1 MLHAWAPVVSSVMI
15 TIGSMLTPSAP
26 GEVSVDNVDTT
37 SFMLTPWAL
46 CWHCE
51 LPVRTDENWQRK
63 HRPRSRHRTLTQPR
77 SLCRVWG
84 CLVWAEF
91 LRNHGQKMCSG
102 FRVYHLCCQICPAC
116 HALGQKSE
124 IKNSS
129 ASSFYPPPPTTTPPN
144 NLLPAHIDA
153 CPRQPIIKYFYR
165 YI

>member
-1 MLHAWAPVVSSVMI
+1 MAPLHCWVLAHNRHNWGHMTHLKCCRPGPRLWEMLRSLEAA
-15 TIGSMLTPSAP
+15 
-26 GEVSVDNVDTT
+26 
-37 SFMLTPWAL
+37 

-124 IKNSS
+124 TKNPS
-129 ASSFYPPPPTTTPPN
+129 ATSFYPPPPTATQQPFTR
-144 NLLPAHIDA
+144 AHW
-153 CPRQPIIKYFYR
+153 RMSSQPIIKYFYLH
-165 YI
+165 I

>member
-63 HRPRSRHRTLTQPR
+63 HRPGPGTGHWPSQGHSAVCGVVLSGLSFYVTTARRCVQDSGSTTSAAKYAQLATPW
-77 SLCRVWG
+77 V
-84 CLVWAEF
+84 
-91 LRNHGQKMCSG
+91 RN
-102 FRVYHLCCQICPAC
+102 QIT
-116 HALGQKSE
+116 
-124 IKNSS
+124 KNPS
-129 ASSFYPPPPTTTPPN
+129 ATSFYPPPPDTTQQPFTR
-144 NLLPAHIDA
+144 AHW
-153 CPRQPIIKYFYR
+153 RLSSQPIIKYFYLH
-165 YI
+165 I